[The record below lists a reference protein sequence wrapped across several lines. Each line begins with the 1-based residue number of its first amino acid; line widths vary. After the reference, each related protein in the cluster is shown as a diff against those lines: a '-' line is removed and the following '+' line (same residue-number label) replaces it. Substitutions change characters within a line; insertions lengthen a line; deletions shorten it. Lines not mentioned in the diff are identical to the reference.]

1 VFMASVMNIF
11 FIALLGAFIQATT
24 GFGAPILMLAFFPHW
39 FSYTTSV
46 TLCHLIALAS
56 TGYLMFSLRSSIQ
69 WKTLFPVLS
78 FSLLFCGWA
87 AWYSVSLR
95 SVIMTRTLGFFLV
108 AVSLFF
114 LLMPK
119 DCRIRPTLRN
129 GIITGVM
136 AGICNGFFGISAP
149 PTAIYLMSAIDDKN
163 AYMGTLQTF
172 FFFSNIESIVI
183 RVANGSMAGHGVWG
197 YVPIGWVAIMGGTFL
212 GQMLFRRLP
221 LSVLKK
227 TVYGFVG
234 LAGIWN
240 VITSY

>member
-1 VFMASVMNIF
+1 
-11 FIALLGAFIQATT
+11 
-24 GFGAPILMLAFFPHW
+24 
-39 FSYTTSV
+39 
-46 TLCHLIALAS
+46 
-56 TGYLMFSLRSSIQ
+56 
-69 WKTLFPVLS
+69 
-78 FSLLFCGWA
+78 
-87 AWYSVSLR
+87 
-95 SVIMTRTLGFFLV
+95 
-108 AVSLFF
+108 
-114 LLMPK
+114 
-119 DCRIRPTLRN
+119 
-129 GIITGVM
+129 
-136 AGICNGFFGISAP
+136 
-149 PTAIYLMSAIDDKN
+149 MSAIDDKN